1 MFPQCCHLLFPGAP
15 GHRAGSVDHPAPVP
29 GDLLH
34 HPLRGVAGGEEQV
47 RLELLQGG
55 LHQGNISV
63 LEGKLQ
69 KYFEY
74 FSPFMDFPIP
84 F

>member
-1 MFPQCCHLLFPGAP
+1 MLPQCGNLLFPGAP
-15 GHRAGSVDHPAPVP
+15 GDRARSVDHPAPVP

-55 LHQGNISV
+55 LHQGDISV
-63 LEGKLQ
+63 LEGQFVLSLI
-69 KYFEY
+69 F
-74 FSPFMDFPIP
+74 
-84 F
+84 